1 MVLQF
6 EAVSCH
12 NLALSSFNFIVKELN
27 DLAGV
32 YTHHVIMM
40 GSTCHLEDCV
50 GAIEV
55 MPFDNA
61 RAFKLGQYPIDGRE
75 PNIFASL
82 QERTIDIFRTQ
93 MALAITI
100 KNLEN
105 AQAWQGRLK
114 AGFLERKG
122 VHGNYLAV
130 CMRGVRKSWSPARA
144 IRYTGWAF
152 WTWRRA
158 GCASLGRHVNTI
170 RTNSTVPQVLTQ
182 TSPMQRSIPTVTSI
196 GLYGLL
202 LAACANTELPH
213 PADLPHISDL
223 PFVHKIDIQQGNV
236 ITQEMMAQLQPG
248 MDKKKVNF
256 IMGSPIILDTF
267 HSNRWDYVYTF
278 QPGGG
283 RVERRHVTLYF
294 KDDKLDHA
302 TGDIKPAVGRLV
314 VDMRQDKTVD
324 VPLAPEQG
332 LVAKIK
338 NSLPLVGAKKPAKQ
352 AAKAIATAD
361 ASVDEPA
368 AAEAAIP
375 PKHVMT
381 PIERAARE
389 EQGGPGVL
397 TTFKDALPFTKK
409 SSEPAAS
416 ELARDQVAHAEPVTT
431 ADAAPAA
438 AGTPEENKPGLMKRL
453 KSALPFGTDESA
465 ESAAPS
471 AEPADNTLNG
481 DHARHASL
489 DSNAAPTEADDVAE
503 SLVVPPP
510 TAPAGQGLATDLDRE
525 IGSSPE
531 LAAEPK
537 PPSDIQEVVTPSQA
551 PKRKRGFFARLFGS
565 EVPN

>member
-1 MVLQF
+1 MG
-6 EAVSCH
+6 SH
-12 NLALSSFNFIVKELN
+12 DRALPSFNFIVKELN
-27 DLAGV
+27 DLASV
-32 YTHHVIMM
+32 YTHHVIMV
-40 GSTCHLEDCV
+40 GSTRHLKNCV
-50 GAIEV
+50 GTIKV

-61 RAFKLGQYPIDGRE
+61 GAFKLSQYPIDRRE
-75 PNIFASL
+75 PHIFASL
-82 QERTIDIFRTQ
+82 EERAIDIFRTQ
-93 MALAITI
+93 MALAIAI

-105 AQAWQGRLK
+105 AQARQRRLK

-130 CMRGVRKSWSPARA
+130 CRRGARKTWSPACA
-144 IRYTGWAF
+144 IRYTEWAF
-152 WTWRRA
+152 RTWRRA

-170 RTNSTVPQVLTQ
+170 RTNSTVPQALTQ
-182 TSPMQRSIPTVTSI
+182 TSLMQRSIPTVTSLGI
-196 GLYGLL
+196 YAIL
-202 LAACANTELPH
+202 LAACANTGLPH

-314 VDMRQDKTVD
+314 VDMRQDKTVE
-324 VPLAPEQG
+324 VPVAPEQG

-338 NSLPLVGAKKPAKQ
+338 NSLPLVGAKKLAKQ
-352 AAKAIATAD
+352 DAQAIATTD
-361 ASVDEPA
+361 ASIDEPA
-368 AAEAAIP
+368 EAEVTTP
-375 PKHVMT
+375 PKQVIT

-397 TTFKDALPFTKK
+397 TAFKDALPFTKK
-409 SSEPAAS
+409 SSEPAAR
-416 ELARDQVAHAEPVTT
+416 ELPSAQVAHAESVTA
-431 ADAAPAA
+431 ADTAPAA
-438 AGTPEENKPGLMKRL
+438 VAATPEENKPGLIKRL
-453 KSALPFGTDESA
+453 KSALPFGPDESA
-465 ESAAPS
+465 ESAAS
-471 AEPADNTLNG
+471 SDEPVADTRDRG
-481 DHARHASL
+481 HPRHASL
-489 DSNAAPTEADDVAE
+489 DSNAAHTQADDVAE

-510 TAPAGQGLATDLDRE
+510 TAPAGQGLASDLDRE
-525 IGSSPE
+525 IGAAPA
-531 LAAEPK
+531 LAAESK
-537 PPSDIQEVVTPSQA
+537 PASDIQEVVTPSQV
-551 PKRKRGFFARLFGS
+551 PKKKRGFFARLFGS
-565 EVPN
+565 EAPN